1 MELPAAGAVA
11 EVTLYSP
18 QLAVTGA
25 TDTEPATFTRFTKT
39 MSVA

>member
-1 MELPAAGAVA
+1 MELPAGGAAA
-11 EVTLYSP
+11 EVTLYSL

-25 TDTEPATFTRFTKT
+25 TETEPATFTRFTKT